1 LFASIHFL
9 LRGKTKNT
17 SFLPEILNA
26 SIRFPLAREDQ
37 PSKSRN
43 DKSILL
49 QSTSLL
55 RGKTQLYCRY
65 LPRNTCFNP
74 LPSCEG
80 RRRKQLTHRL
90 SSHASIHFP
99 LAREDKELQQWRW
112 KKDASIH
119 FPLAR
124 EDRHHMKYHRNL
136 KRFNPLPSC
145 EGRLLAAAEECV
157 EEIASIHFPLAREDE
172 FDMYTVR
179 LYNASIHFPLAR
191 EDELPHP

>member
-1 LFASIHFL
+1 MPGLFFYNYQHCNRSSLLRGKTYEGIKNGDLDLFASIHFL

-55 RGKTQLYCRY
+55 RGKTPKSAESMFRFQKLQSTSLLRGKTQLYCRY

-99 LAREDKELQQWRW
+99 LAREDAEAARYKLLQT
-112 KKDASIH
+112 
-119 FPLAR
+119 
-124 EDRHHMKYHRNL
+124 
-136 KRFNPLPSC
+136 RFNPLPSC
-145 EGRLLAAAEECV
+145 EGR
-157 EEIASIHFPLAREDE
+157 HFH
-172 FDMYTVR
+172 YII
-179 LYNASIHFPLAR
+179 Y
-191 EDELPHP
+191 